1 MRDGVRARLE
11 SVMDAAG
18 STPAVNAPGGG
29 TRLFRDQAACPFR
42 GFVAFRLYSKPIETP
57 RPGLDA
63 RERGTLVH
71 CMLAAVWRENADA
84 PKLAAL
90 SGSDLEG
97 GLHRAPGEAFSQRP
111 PPPDAL
117 DGPFG
122 RVEHPRL

>member
-18 STPAVNAPGGG
+18 SAPAVNAPGGG
-29 TRLFRDQAACPFR
+29 TRLFRDQAGCPFR

-71 CMLAAVWRENADA
+71 CMLAAVWREIADA
-84 PKLAAL
+84 QKLVGL
-90 SGSDLEG
+90 SGRYLEG
-97 GLHRAPGEAFSQRP
+97 GLP
-111 PPPDAL
+111 PPPDEAISHSRPRPDAL
-117 DGPFG
+117 
-122 RVEHPRL
+122 